1 MARDADARQAVDAD
15 AHAVARMHR
24 ADLVFLE
31 IRDHVR
37 IGERHDREQ
46 RAGRDEGAD
55 PCGAAAHLPSTGA
68 RTSV

>member
-46 RAGRDEGAD
+46 RAGVTKAPTRAVRR
-55 PCGAAAHLPSTGA
+55 PTLPSTGA